1 MPIYE
6 GMYLMATIQTKTV
19 YVGLSGGVDS
29 AVAAYLLQK
38 QGYVVTAVF
47 MQNWDQQACSAHQ
60 DLVDAQ
66 VVCEHLG
73 IPLEVVNFAN
83 AYWNEVFEQFL
94 AAHKQGLTPNP
105 DILCNSKIKFKH
117 FLHYAR
123 DRGADYIATGHY
135 ARLVDNDRGRV
146 LAIPRD
152 KSKDQT
158 YFLHALNQDQLRDVI
173 FPLADLDKASV
184 RELAKAQQ
192 LPVHA
197 KKDSMGICFIGNKNY
212 QAFLEEYMLARPGDI
227 VDEKGHLLGRHKGLI
242 FYTLG
247 QRKGIG
253 IGGEKA
259 RPDAA
264 WYVAEKDFLHN
275 RLIVVQGGEHPLLFR
290 HHLYCAHIHW
300 IGCPPEEG
308 ASLTAKIRYRQLS
321 QVCHI
326 EEVSGGYRIVFSEP
340 QRAITPGQYVV
351 FYQNEYCL
359 GGGEIR
365 LTLS

>member
-6 GMYLMATIQTKTV
+6 EAYPMATIQTKTV

-38 QGYVVTAVF
+38 QGYAVTAVF

-60 DLVDAQ
+60 DVIDAQ
-66 VVCEHLG
+66 AVCDHLG
-73 IPLEVVNFAN
+73 IPLEVVNFAH

-123 DRGADYIATGHY
+123 ERGADHIATGHY
-135 ARLVDNDRGRV
+135 ARLIDHGTERI
-146 LAIPRD
+146 LAIPQD
-152 KSKDQT
+152 ANKDQT

-173 FPLADLDKASV
+173 FPLADWDKTEV
-184 RELAKAQQ
+184 RALAKAQQ
-192 LPVHA
+192 LPVYA
-197 KKDSMGICFIGNKNY
+197 KKDSTGICFIGNKNY

-227 VDEKGHLLGRHKGLI
+227 VDDEGRLLGRHKGLI

-253 IGGEKA
+253 LGGDNQ
-259 RPDAA
+259 RLDAA
-264 WYVAEKDFLHN
+264 WYVAEKDFLQN
-275 RLIVVQGGEHPLLFR
+275 RLVVVQGGAHPHLLR
-290 HHLYCAHIHW
+290 DHLYCPHIHW
-300 IGCPPEEG
+300 IGTAPAIGE
-308 ASLTAKIRYRQLS
+308 ALTAKIRYRQS
-321 QVCHI
+321 AQDCHI
-326 EEVSGGYRIVFSEP
+326 ESAVGGYRVVFAEP
-340 QRAITPGQYVV
+340 QRAVTPGQYVV
-351 FYQNEYCL
+351 FYQGSHCL

-365 LTLS
+365 LTL